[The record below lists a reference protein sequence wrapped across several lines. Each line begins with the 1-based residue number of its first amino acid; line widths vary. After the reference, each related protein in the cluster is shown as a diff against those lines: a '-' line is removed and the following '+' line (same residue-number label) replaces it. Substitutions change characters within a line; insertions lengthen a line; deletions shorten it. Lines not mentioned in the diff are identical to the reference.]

1 MSDELDDY
9 DRKIIQQL
17 QQNGRLTNQ
26 ELAELIG
33 LSASQCSRRRATLE
47 QKKIITGYYAQ
58 IALKADPS
66 PITGMIEVSIRNHYD
81 AGFEKFLEFILDEP
95 RIRDAY
101 KLTGTSDF
109 LLKVAVKNLDEMSQL
124 ISKISSHQFQ
134 INDITTSIVLEKLK
148 ENSIVLSNPV
158 TNTEVL

>member
-1 MSDELDDY
+1 
-9 DRKIIQQL
+9 
-17 QQNGRLTNQ
+17 
-26 ELAELIG
+26 
-33 LSASQCSRRRATLE
+33 
-47 QKKIITGYYAQ
+47 
-58 IALKADPS
+58 
-66 PITGMIEVSIRNHYD
+66 
-81 AGFEKFLEFILDEP
+81 LEFILDEP

-148 ENSIVLSNPV
+148 ENSIVLSNPAS
-158 TNTEVL
+158 NSEAL